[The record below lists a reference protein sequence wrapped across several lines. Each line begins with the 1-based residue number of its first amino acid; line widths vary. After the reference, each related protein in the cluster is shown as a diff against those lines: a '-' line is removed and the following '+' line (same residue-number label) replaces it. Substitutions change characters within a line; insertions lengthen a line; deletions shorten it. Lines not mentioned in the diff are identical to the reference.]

1 MEEDDVVI
9 SDNNAYLMA
18 MGEGSR
24 IEIHAV
30 DREKESWTELSET
43 AEAGSNELKV
53 TEATGWQVGDL
64 IAIASTS
71 DEWTESEEFT
81 VLDISDDGMTITL
94 DSELTYSHQGETV
107 HYENGL
113 TGEDAL
119 EWDVEIRAEV
129 ALLSRNV
136 TIQGDEDSV
145 DDGYGAHTMVMDGA
159 EQYIEGAEY
168 YRVGQVDELGR
179 YPIHWHMLGDAEGQY
194 VEGVSVHDSY
204 QKGSTIHGTSNIRY
218 EDNVI
223 YNTVGHGVFFE
234 DGSENGNQIITNL
247 VFISLES

>member
-18 MGEGSR
+18 MSEGSR
-24 IEIHAV
+24 IEIHAA

-43 AEAGSNELKV
+43 AEAGSNALKV

-107 HYENGL
+107 L
-113 TGEDAL
+113 RKRPDRRR
-119 EWDVEIRAEV
+119 RA
-129 ALLSRNV
+129 
-136 TIQGDEDSV
+136 G
-145 DDGYGAHTMVMDGA
+145 M
-159 EQYIEGAEY
+159 
-168 YRVGQVDELGR
+168 GR
-179 YPIHWHMLGDAEGQY
+179 
-194 VEGVSVHDSY
+194 
-204 QKGSTIHGTSNIRY
+204 
-218 EDNVI
+218 
-223 YNTVGHGVFFE
+223 
-234 DGSENGNQIITNL
+234 
-247 VFISLES
+247 